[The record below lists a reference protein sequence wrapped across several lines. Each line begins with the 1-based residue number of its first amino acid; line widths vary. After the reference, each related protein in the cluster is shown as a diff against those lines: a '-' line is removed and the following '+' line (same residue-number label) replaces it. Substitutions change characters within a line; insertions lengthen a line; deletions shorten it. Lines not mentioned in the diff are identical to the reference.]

1 MPVEP
6 KRMPFLQHFHELRK
20 RLTVIAVVL
29 FVLALVFYNTAV
41 FKFLMDIFLAPVQSY
56 LPGGKLTVLGP
67 FEQMTFR
74 FKVAFF
80 AALITSMPVI
90 LYEIFAFLTPAL
102 KPREKKWIFPTV
114 IAAVLLFA
122 FGVAF
127 AYFVILGPAFQ
138 WLSSQGA
145 GVVDSMASA
154 SQYFSGIGLLL
165 VGFGI
170 GFELPLVVFYLI
182 GLNIVKYDK
191 LRASWRYVYVII
203 VVVAS
208 IATPDW
214 SPWTMGG
221 LAAALIVL
229 YEASLGAA
237 RIIYGK
243 RIEEQRKED
252 AEYEAYYADGESDSD
267 EPQKTRKQKLIERAA
282 QEKNKTEE

>member
-6 KRMPFLQHFHELRK
+6 KRMPFLQHFYELRK

-29 FVLALVFYNTAV
+29 FVFALIFYMTPV
-41 FKFLMDIFLAPVQSY
+41 FKFLMGVFLAPVKAY

-67 FEQMTFR
+67 FEEMTFR

-80 AALITSMPVI
+80 AALIASMPVL

-102 KPREKKWIFPTV
+102 KPHEKKWIFPTV
-114 IAAVLLFA
+114 VVAVLLFA
-122 FGVAF
+122 SGVSF
-127 AYFVILGPAFQ
+127 AYFVILTPAFQ

-145 GVVDSMASA
+145 GVVDSLASA

-170 GFELPLVVFYLI
+170 AFELPLVVFYLI
-182 GLNIVKYDK
+182 GLNIIKYDK
-191 LRASWRYVYVII
+191 LREVWRYVYVII
-203 VVVAS
+203 IIVAS

-221 LAAALIVL
+221 LSVALIVL
-229 YEASLGAA
+229 YEASLAAA
-237 RIIYGK
+237 RVVYGK

-252 AEYEAYYADGESDSD
+252 AEYEADYATDESDSD
-267 EPQKTRKQKLIERAA
+267 ESKKTRKQKLIERAV
-282 QEKNKTEE
+282 QEKNKKKE